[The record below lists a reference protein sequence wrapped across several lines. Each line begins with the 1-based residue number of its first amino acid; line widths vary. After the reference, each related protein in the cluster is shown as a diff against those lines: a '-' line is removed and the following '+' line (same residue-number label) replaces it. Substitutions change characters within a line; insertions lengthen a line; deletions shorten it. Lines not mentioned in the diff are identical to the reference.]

1 MKSQGEDELEPIALI
16 RSFNR
21 EHVRYLLIGSMALS
35 MHDAPFGSAD
45 WDFWVSSE
53 DRVKV
58 YGIFEQFGLYGKHKT
73 KNRPLDTF
81 TDDEFFKVDVF
92 FAKAFSNNK
101 KGITIGFSDAYE
113 RAVIKKDPAGDFF
126 VRVPTPED
134 LVTMLKVVETPR
146 PQHLKHLEYLEALLG
161 KKRKK
166 KDP

>member
-1 MKSQGEDELEPIALI
+1 MKSQGEDALDPVRLI
-16 RSFNR
+16 RSFNKA
-21 EHVRYLLIGSMALS
+21 HVRYLLIGSMALS

-58 YGIFEQFGLYGKHKT
+58 YDIMEQFGLHGKHK
-73 KNRPLDTF
+73 KAENRPLDTF

-113 RAVIKKDPAGDFF
+113 RAVIKKDPTGDFF
-126 VRVPTPED
+126 VRIPTLDD

-146 PQHLKHLEYLEALLG
+146 PQHLKHIEYLEALRD

-166 KDP
+166 KS